1 MKEKKPNQNKQDKD
15 YKNFINSKIN
25 EYNNNGKK
33 TIVYFCDTFYPLIDG
48 VIKVLDNYAIN
59 MSKSYN
65 VVVVVPKHKNK
76 VVTKKKEYLVIGV
89 SGMYFKFVNYDLAFP
104 DVDKF
109 LKSTLKNLRID
120 IIHAHSPFNMGKYAS
135 ALAKKRKVPFVMTM
149 HSQYKYDF
157 MKYTKNESIVNMLL
171 NNIVKVFSK
180 SDEVWTMHEKV
191 ADALRSYGYKG
202 KFFFVPNA
210 TDYPVPKNPQQYEEF
225 VNNKY
230 NLPKD
235 LPVFLFVGRLVLQKN
250 LLFILDALKILSDN
264 NIDFRMFFI
273 GDGPDKDELKKR
285 IKENQLTGKVILTGR
300 IDNRN
305 ELFSFYQRS
314 NLFLFPSL
322 YDTSSIVQIEAATFK
337 TPGVFIKDTVTA
349 KTITNNHNGYTS
361 ENNVEDFAKVIMHA
375 LDNKEELK
383 QIGENAFKELYINY
397 DDVAK
402 IISDRYEY
410 LIEKNNNKL
419 RKLDAINKLKKD
431 KKLRSV

>member
-1 MKEKKPNQNKQDKD
+1 MEK
-15 YKNFINSKIN
+15 
-25 EYNNNGKK
+25 
-33 TIVYFCDTFYPLIDG
+33 
-48 VIKVLDNYAIN
+48 
-59 MSKSYN
+59 
-65 VVVVVPKHKNK
+65 
-76 VVTKKKEYLVIGV
+76 
-89 SGMYFKFVNYDLAFP
+89 
-104 DVDKF
+104 
-109 LKSTLKNLRID
+109 LR
-120 IIHAHSPFNMGKYAS
+120 
-135 ALAKKRKVPFVMTM
+135 
-149 HSQYKYDF
+149 
-157 MKYTKNESIVNMLL
+157 
-171 NNIVKVFSK
+171 
-180 SDEVWTMHEKV
+180 EK
-191 ADALRSYGYKG
+191 
-202 KFFFVPNA
+202 
-210 TDYPVPKNPQQYEEF
+210 
-225 VNNKY
+225 
-230 NLPKD
+230 
-235 LPVFLFVGRLVLQKN
+235 
-250 LLFILDALKILSDN
+250 
-264 NIDFRMFFI
+264 M
-273 GDGPDKDELKKR
+273 KR

-322 YDTSSIVQIEAATFK
+322 YDASSIVQIEAATFK

-431 KKLRSV
+431 KKLRGV